1 LGCFG
6 DAPQTNMGNED
17 PHDVNIELK
26 GNGDSNIHEDAPIIT
41 YLQACEIS
49 IGLAFKECDQVVHR
63 APK

>member
-1 LGCFG
+1 
-6 DAPQTNMGNED
+6 MGNED
-17 PHDVNIELK
+17 AHDVNIELK

>member
-1 LGCFG
+1 
-6 DAPQTNMGNED
+6 MGNGD

-26 GNGDSNIHEDAPIIT
+26 GNGVSNLHEDAPIIT
-41 YLQACEIS
+41 FLQACEVF